1 MFVKGR
7 GLYLFLSLSY
17 HLSITL
23 LSLSERSEFTLT
35 DVANQDRRGLENLI
49 SSLRELVN
57 DATIQDYS
65 FFSLIKEKA
74 ENEGILGCLSEF
86 SIEQLLAVAD
96 WLTNNYHR
104 NRRGRLEIFITQLQ
118 SLNPASDYISDDP
131 FL

>member
-57 DATIQDYS
+57 DATIQDNS

-86 SIEQLLAVAD
+86 SIEQLLAAAD
-96 WLTNNYHR
+96 WLTNNYHS
-104 NRRGRLEIFITQLQ
+104 NRRGRLEIFITELQ